1 MKKIKGIDLQ
11 MIINNETFNDY
22 YSRLK
27 LLATSIF
34 KWENLEKHFGYG
46 SERFLEIGLFLFGK
60 VVAVKDPK
68 IGLQIFNCNPT
79 DKLNNYYLPTEINA
93 FSINFNK
100 NFKIEDVVIIGN
112 NNLFTPTRNTI
123 DLFAYRLYEIENTT
137 NVNLLAQKT
146 PISLECDD
154 KTKLTIKNA
163 YMQFTGGCP
172 VIISNKKFD
181 LGNKI
186 NAIKTDAPYLID
198 KLDNH
203 KQSVWN
209 ECLTFLGINNNN
221 FEKKDRLIEDE
232 VNANNEMINYYLN
245 LFLSERQ
252 KACDLIN
259 EKFLSGVSEDEK
271 IKVTLNKDI
280 TDLLDL
286 NIDDIISSDKTNTPI
301 TVEENEVKDE

>member
-1 MKKIKGIDLQ
+1 MKKVKQEDLQ
-11 MIINNETFNDY
+11 MIINNRTFDNY
-22 YSRLK
+22 YERLK
-27 LLATSIF
+27 LLAISIF
-34 KWENLEKHFGYG
+34 KWENLEKYFGYG

-60 VVAVKDPK
+60 VVAVNDPK
-68 IGLQIFNCNPT
+68 IGLQIFNCNP
-79 DKLNNYYLPTEINA
+79 DNKLNNYYLPTEINA
-93 FSINFNK
+93 FSINYNK
-100 NFKIEDVVIIGN
+100 SFKIEDVVIIAN
-112 NNLFTPTRNTI
+112 NSLFTPTRNTI
-123 DLFAYRLYEIENTT
+123 DLFSYRLYEIENTT

-163 YMQFTGGCP
+163 YMQYSGGCP

-181 LGNKI
+181 LGKKI

-203 KQSVWN
+203 KQTVWN

-245 LFLSERQ
+245 LFWKSR
-252 KACDLIN
+252 KDACKLIN
-259 EKFLSGVSEDEK
+259 EKFLANVPDNEK
-271 IKVTLNKDI
+271 IKVTLNKDVI
-280 TDLLDL
+280 DLLEL
-286 NIDDIISSDKTNTPI
+286 NEDDIMNLDKIDTISEN
-301 TVEENEVKDE
+301 ENEVKDE